1 MHTVEEY
8 REILTLW
15 GAGKNKKAIARTTG
29 IPRPTV
35 IQCIQ
40 RFHDLAGLEEALAE
54 KARQGK
60 GDAESVVA
68 WLLDRPKEVH
78 QAYTYLLGLYLGDGN
93 ISKPTAH
100 RVYRLRIALDQKYP
114 DIIQACVDALEV
126 LLPDNRIGT
135 VPADGCTHV
144 SCYYNHW
151 PALFPQHG
159 EGPKHLRPIVL
170 TEWQERF
177 ATTYPLELFR
187 GLYHSDGSRSQNIVN
202 GTNYPRYLFTNES
215 PGIRTIFCQTCDR
228 LGLHWTIANRRN
240 VCVSRRRDVAFLD
253 QVIGAKR

>member
-15 GAGKNKKAIARTTG
+15 GEGKNKKGISTITG

-54 KARQGK
+54 KAHRGK
-60 GDAESVVA
+60 GDAESVVG
-68 WLLDRPKEVH
+68 WLLDRPADIH
-78 QAYTYLLGLYLGDGN
+78 QAYTYLLGLYLGDGT
-93 ISKPTAH
+93 ISRAR
-100 RVYRLRIALDQKYP
+100 RVTKLRIFLDSHYP
-114 DIIQACVDALEV
+114 GIIRSCAEAMETIFPDKRAGIVDRSSWQEV
-126 LLPDNRIGT
+126 
-135 VPADGCTHV
+135 
-144 SCYYNHW
+144 YMFFNHW

-159 EGPKHLRPIVL
+159 DGPKHLRPIIL
-170 TEWQERF
+170 SGWQERL
-177 ATTYPLELFR
+177 ATAYPLELFR

-215 PGIRTIFCQTCDR
+215 PGIRAIFCQTCDR

-253 QVIGAKR
+253 QVIGPKG